1 MAAEQGH
8 SYAQCNLGLSY
19 SNGLGV
25 KKDNNEAYRWYKA
38 AADQGNAC
46 GIFNIG
52 VCYQNGEVVKQDYKE
67 AYYWYLI
74 AYLSGY
80 TDAEQNIYLIEN
92 ILTNQQKQ
100 EVQKR
105 VKEWVRTHSKE

>member
-1 MAAEQGH
+1 M
-8 SYAQCNLGLSY
+8 LS
-19 SNGLGV
+19 
-25 KKDNNEAYRWYKA
+25 
-38 AADQGNAC
+38 
-46 GIFNIG
+46 
-52 VCYQNGEVVKQDYKE
+52 NGEVVKQDYKE

-100 EVQKR
+100 EVQRGLRNGLELILKR
-105 VKEWVRTHSKE
+105 IHKLI